1 MYEISN
7 NRYDCYTLFKFFFYL
22 KNTHSF
28 SVLGIEFVRNQGIFW
43 EPGVLQ
49 IFLNLILFIHLI
61 HKKKRG
67 IIFWMTIIALLT
79 TFSTTGLVVMFIQLI
94 ISFASDVKKIFY
106 FSCWNFITF
115 ISLLYYI
122 YKYFRKNSW

>member
-7 NRYDCYTLFKFFFYL
+7 NRYDCYTLFNFFFYL

-49 IFLNLILFIHLI
+49 IFLNLLLFINAFI
-61 HKKKRG
+61 RKKEE
-67 IIFWMTIIALLT
+67 
-79 TFSTTGLVVMFIQLI
+79 S
-94 ISFASDVKKIFY
+94 Y
-106 FSCWNFITF
+106 FG
-115 ISLLYYI
+115 
-122 YKYFRKNSW
+122 